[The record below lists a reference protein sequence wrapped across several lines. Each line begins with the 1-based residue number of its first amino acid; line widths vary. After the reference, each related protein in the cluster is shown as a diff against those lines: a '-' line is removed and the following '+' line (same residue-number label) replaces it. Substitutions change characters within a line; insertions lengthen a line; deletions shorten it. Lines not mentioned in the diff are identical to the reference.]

1 MAILE
6 VEQLS
11 AAFRS
16 GGVWTTVV
24 DTVSFAVGAK
34 ETLAIVGE
42 SGSGKSVTALSIMRL
57 LPEKVARVSGAIR
70 LDGRD
75 LLTLP
80 ETGMDTVRGRE
91 IAMIFQEPM
100 TSLNPVMTIGR
111 QIGEVITAHRGL
123 TKAAAEAEA
132 LRLLERVR
140 IPAAG
145 TRLHEHP
152 HQLSGGT
159 LQRVMIAMA
168 LACRPKVL
176 IADEPTTALD
186 VTVQAQILRLI
197 HDLQDE
203 DGMGV
208 LFITHDMGVVAEI
221 ADRVLVMR
229 RSRVVESGDVGRI
242 FAAPQEPYTQ
252 ALIAAVPR
260 PGAKAAQA
268 SGLENGPASA
278 KPIRQPVLSIRNL
291 VTRFDVKSG
300 LLGRIRTR
308 VHAVENVS
316 LDLATGETLALV
328 GESGCGKTTIGRSV
342 LRLVEPVSGTIE
354 VDGVDVLTLK
364 DRELMRHRQRMQ
376 MIFQDPMSSLNPRM
390 RVGEALVEPML
401 AHGLV
406 SMGGALEKAAALLR
420 RVGLDP
426 AIMDR
431 FPHQFSGGQKQRI
444 CIARPCPRARP
455 GADHRGRSGCG
466 ARCLGEG
473 AGR

>member
-11 AAFRS
+11 AEFRS
-16 GGVWTTVV
+16 GGVWTKVV

-57 LPEKVARVSGAIR
+57 LPEKVSRVSGAIR
-70 LDGRD
+70 LEGRD
-75 LLTLP
+75 LLALP
-80 ETGMDTVRGRE
+80 ETDMDTVRGRE

-159 LQRVMIAMA
+159 LPARDDRDGARLPA
-168 LACRPKVL
+168 KA
-176 IADEPTTALD
+176 ADRASEPTTALD

-260 PGAKAAQA
+260 PGSGAGQA
-268 SGLENGPASA
+268 GRLETGPASV

-300 LLGRIRTR
+300 LLGRITTR

-328 GESGCGKTTIGRSV
+328 GESGCGKTTIGRSHPAPGRTGQWHHRSRWRRRADAEGSGADAPSAAHADD
-342 LRLVEPVSGTIE
+342 LPGPDVEPQST
-354 VDGVDVLTLK
+354 D
-364 DRELMRHRQRMQ
+364 
-376 MIFQDPMSSLNPRM
+376 
-390 RVGEALVEPML
+390 A
-401 AHGLV
+401 
-406 SMGGALEKAAALLR
+406 R
-420 RVGLDP
+420 R
-426 AIMDR
+426 
-431 FPHQFSGGQKQRI
+431 
-444 CIARPCPRARP
+444 
-455 GADHRGRSGCG
+455 
-466 ARCLGEG
+466 
-473 AGR
+473 